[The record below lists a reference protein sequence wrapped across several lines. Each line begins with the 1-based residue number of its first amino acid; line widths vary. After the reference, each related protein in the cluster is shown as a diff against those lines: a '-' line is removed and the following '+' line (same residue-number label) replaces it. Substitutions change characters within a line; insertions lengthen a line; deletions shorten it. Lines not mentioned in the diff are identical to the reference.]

1 MESHS
6 VGLQPGA
13 ATTLRGG
20 LRLEAPVFSPSD
32 DGIAGTPLHRA
43 ALAAAKPSTQE
54 RMLGDQLYPTIAMCH
69 PTLAARITG

>member
-13 ATTLRGG
+13 ATAPRGG

-32 DGIAGTPLHRA
+32 GNIAGTPLHKA
-43 ALAAAKPSTQE
+43 ALAAARPSAQKQ
-54 RMLGDQLYPTIAMCH
+54 MIGDQLYPTIA
-69 PTLAARITG
+69 